1 MMRTTLRETLE
12 KTGILVIDGS
22 MSTALE
28 QLGCDLN
35 DRLWT
40 AKALDQQPELVRQVI
55 SEETS
60 AAVRGILEQGD
71 RFGDIAVVADR
82 LVEVEHHAEV
92 IFPAPAEKF
101 ADFPEYRFP
110 PDARSG
116 FQYNLI
122 EAEPDMVNSP

>member
-1 MMRTTLRETLE
+1 MFRRNISYFIKQFKCDRIRVMPAPFDFPPEGDETL
-12 KTGILVIDGS
+12 L
-22 MSTALE
+22 
-28 QLGCDLN
+28 Q
-35 DRLWT
+35 
-40 AKALDQQPELVRQVI
+40 
-55 SEETS
+55 
-60 AAVRGILEQGD
+60 RGILEQGD

-116 FQYNLI
+116 FQYNLV